1 MSVCQA
7 QNTAVTPDEFQTNS
21 VTLCEVSQKNTC
33 KLIRHERD
41 QHVGGVLVQPRCVQ
55 AAGWLAPTRRRRYP
69 ALINAVGWILPR
81 ENGILNKMQT
91 ETEREERGGGG
102 VREG

>member
-33 KLIRHERD
+33 KLIRHESD
-41 QHVGGVLVQPRCVQ
+41 QHVGGSSASPVRPGCR
-55 AAGWLAPTRRRRYP
+55 LARP
-69 ALINAVGWILPR
+69 
-81 ENGILNKMQT
+81 
-91 ETEREERGGGG
+91 RGGSDTQP
-102 VREG
+102 

>member
-41 QHVGGVLVQPRCVQ
+41 QHVGGSSATPVRPGCRLARPRGASDTQP
-55 AAGWLAPTRRRRYP
+55 
-69 ALINAVGWILPR
+69 
-81 ENGILNKMQT
+81 
-91 ETEREERGGGG
+91 
-102 VREG
+102 